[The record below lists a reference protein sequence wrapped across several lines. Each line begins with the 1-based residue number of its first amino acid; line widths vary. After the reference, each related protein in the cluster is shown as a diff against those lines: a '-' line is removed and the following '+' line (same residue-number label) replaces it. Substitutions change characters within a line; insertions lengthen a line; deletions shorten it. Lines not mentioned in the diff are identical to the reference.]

1 MYNTTMKEDI
11 LMDLGLSKNESKIY
25 LSLLEQGISTATQVA
40 EKSGIHRVNVYDSL
54 NKLKER
60 DLVGEINIS
69 NKKCYQASSPEILK
83 NIIKEKEMKLNKILP
98 QLALFQQMN
107 QTKIDVQVYTGYDY
121 IRKMMLKFLSMKE
134 DVYVMDA
141 PKFIL
146 ERVGRDFQEVI
157 HKRRIEQKQTMWHL
171 YSKEAIDR
179 VKVLN
184 TYPYTE
190 AKCLE
195 QEHSNYVSTFLCGD
209 ESFIIIHDESN
220 NKKTCTAIRIKNKGL
235 SETYKNH
242 FKILWKRCKKPE

>member
-1 MYNTTMKEDI
+1 MKENI

-54 NKLKER
+54 NKLKEK

-69 NKKCYQASSPEILK
+69 NKKCYQASPPETLK
-83 NIIKEKEMKLNKILP
+83 NIIKEKEMQLNKILP

-107 QTKIDVQVYTGYDY
+107 QKKIDVQVYTGYDF
-121 IRKMMLKFLSMKE
+121 IRKIMLKFLNMKE
-134 DVYVMDA
+134 DIYVMDA

-146 ERVGRDFQEVI
+146 ERVGKEFQEAI
-157 HKRRIEQKQTMWHL
+157 HKRRISQKQTMWHL

-179 VKVLN
+179 DKILN
-184 TYPYTE
+184 TYPHTE

-195 QEHSNYVSTFLCGD
+195 QEHSNYVTTFLCGD
-209 ESFIIIHDESN
+209 ESVIVIHDETQ
-220 NKKTCTAIRIKNKGL
+220 NKKTCTSIRIKNNGL
-235 SETYKNH
+235 AKTYKNH
-242 FKILWKRCKKPE
+242 FEILWKRSKKPE